1 MFVVVMIILAAAIS
15 LPFLLAQ
22 DDDAR
27 KRLYMPLCFVPVVLA
42 AALVLLGGFNPFSLY
57 LLGLIFVFPV
67 SAALVCIGI
76 ALALRASLQE
86 EEWGVFVKGALLA
99 ASPII
104 LFFGMFFIIMLL
116 AG

>member
-1 MFVVVMIILAAAIS
+1 MFVVVMIILAVAVS
-15 LPFLLAQ
+15 LPFLLAH

-27 KRLYMPLCFVPVVLA
+27 KRIYMPFCFVPVVLA
-42 AALVLLGGFNPFSLY
+42 ALTLLGGLNPFSLY

-76 ALALRASLQE
+76 ALALRASLQG
-86 EEWGVFVKGALLA
+86 EEWGAFVKGALVA

-104 LFFGMFFIIMLL
+104 LFFGMFFIIVLL